1 MHSTVERAF
10 AGLRQGSSGL
20 RRVRV
25 LCLGMLFP
33 ASAFADRLAS
43 LFKWIFI
50 ISGLVSDTQLHVCTF
65 SSPLDTHQWPF
76 SVGQEASVPRCE
88 VCTGASQGA
97 RRAQGPSDDIVS
109 KALGPV
115 EVLNAFSLEIM
126 TPQTLQTH
134 RSFWPWKPP
143 RALYYV
149 ARGGERW
156 LGPDLYPQRRN
167 PHPQAG
173 GLPAAAAT
181 SAHTLTLGATSTLLC
196 GDKAESGAGTVRPL
210 DELAPTLFPPFVS

>member
-1 MHSTVERAF
+1 MGDALHCGK
-10 AGLRQGSSGL
+10 GLCWVRQGSSGL
-20 RRVRV
+20 RRVSV
-25 LCLGMLFP
+25 LCLGILSP

-97 RRAQGPSDDIVS
+97 RRAQGPSEYIVS

-143 RALYYV
+143 RALCYV
-149 ARGGERW
+149 ARGGEQW
-156 LGPDLYPQRRN
+156 LGPGLYPNTEIPTHNLAAFLQLQ
-167 PHPQAG
+167 PP
-173 GLPAAAAT
+173 LPT
-181 SAHTLTLGATSTLLC
+181 
-196 GDKAESGAGTVRPL
+196 P
-210 DELAPTLFPPFVS
+210 

>member
-25 LCLGMLFP
+25 LCLGMLSP

-76 SVGQEASVPRCE
+76 SVGQEASVPGCE

-109 KALGPV
+109 MNLKV
-115 EVLNAFSLEIM
+115 VSLEIM

-143 RALYYV
+143 WALYYV

-156 LGPDLYPQRRN
+156 LGPGLYPSAEIPTHKLAAFLQLQ
-167 PHPQAG
+167 PP
-173 GLPAAAAT
+173 LPT
-181 SAHTLTLGATSTLLC
+181 
-196 GDKAESGAGTVRPL
+196 P
-210 DELAPTLFPPFVS
+210 